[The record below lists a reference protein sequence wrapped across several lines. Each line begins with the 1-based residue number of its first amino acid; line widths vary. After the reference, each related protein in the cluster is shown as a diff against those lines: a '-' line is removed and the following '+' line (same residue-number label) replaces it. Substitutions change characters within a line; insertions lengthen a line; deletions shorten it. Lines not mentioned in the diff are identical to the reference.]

1 MTLLKLVLL
10 VFTLLVIFQFY
21 EMLFKK
27 KKIVEGAANQYQDP
41 DLESDPLYLA
51 TVNAANITYL
61 KSQIDNIQTLKEQIY
76 DMSGQVQINASA
88 IVGLNQSLSDAST
101 DITGG

>member
-1 MTLLKLVLL
+1 MTLLQLVLL
-10 VFTLLVIFQFY
+10 IFTLLIIFQFY
-21 EMLFKK
+21 QILFKK
-27 KKIVEGAANQYQDP
+27 NIIEGAATQYQDP
-41 DLESDPLYLA
+41 DLQSDPLYLA

-76 DMSGQVQINASA
+76 DMSGQVQLNSSA
-88 IVGLNQSLSDAST
+88 IVGLNQSMSDASA

>member
-27 KKIVEGAANQYQDP
+27 KIIEGAANQYQDP
-41 DLESDPLYLA
+41 DLQSDPLYLA

-61 KSQIDNIQTLKEQIY
+61 KSQIDSIQTLKEQIY
-76 DMSGQVQINASA
+76 DMSGQVQQNAVA
-88 IVGLNQSLSDAST
+88 IVGVNQAMSNAST

>member
-1 MTLLKLVLL
+1 MTLLKLALL
-10 VFTLLVIFQFY
+10 IFTLLIIFEFY
-21 EMLFKK
+21 ETLFKK
-27 KKIVEGAANQYQDP
+27 KVIEGAATQYQDP
-41 DLESDPLYLA
+41 DLQSDPLYLA

-76 DMSGQVQINASA
+76 DMTGQVQNNASS
-88 IVGLNQSLSDAST
+88 IVGLNQSMSDVST

>member
-1 MTLLKLVLL
+1 MILSRLILLIFILL
-10 VFTLLVIFQFY
+10 ILHQLF

-27 KKIVEGAANQYQDP
+27 KIIEGAATQYQDP
-41 DLESDPLYLA
+41 DLQSDPLYLA

-76 DMSGQVQINASA
+76 DMSGQVQLNSSS
-88 IVGLNQSLSDAST
+88 IVGLNQSMSDASA

>member
-10 VFTLLVIFQFY
+10 GFTLLVIFQFY
-21 EMLFKK
+21 EMLFK

>member
-1 MTLLKLVLL
+1 MTLLKLALL
-10 VFTLLVIFQFY
+10 IFTLLIIFEFY
-21 EMLFKK
+21 ETLFKK
-27 KKIVEGAANQYQDP
+27 KVIEGAATQYQDP
-41 DLESDPLYLA
+41 DLQSDPLYLA

>member
-1 MTLLKLVLL
+1 
-10 VFTLLVIFQFY
+10 
-21 EMLFKK
+21 MLFKK
-27 KKIVEGAANQYQDP
+27 KIIEGAATQYQDP
-41 DLESDPLYLA
+41 EQQNDPLYLA

-76 DMSGQVQINASA
+76 DMSEQVQLNASA
-88 IVGLNQSLSDAST
+88 IVGLNQSMSDASA

>member
-1 MTLLKLVLL
+1 MILSRLILL
-10 VFTLLVIFQFY
+10 IFIFLILRQLF
-21 EMLFKK
+21 EVLFKK
-27 KKIVEGAANQYQDP
+27 KIIEGAATQYQDP
-41 DLESDPLYLA
+41 EQQNDPLYLA

-76 DMSGQVQINASA
+76 DMSGQVQQNAAA
-88 IVGLNQSLSDAST
+88 IIGVNQAMSNAST

>member
-1 MTLLKLVLL
+1 MVLSRLILLIFILL
-10 VFTLLVIFQFY
+10 ILHQLY
-21 EMLFKK
+21 EVLFKK
-27 KKIVEGAANQYQDP
+27 KVIEGAATQYQDP
-41 DLESDPLYLA
+41 DLQSDPLYLA

-76 DMSGQVQINASA
+76 DMSGQVQNNASA

>member
-1 MTLLKLVLL
+1 MILSRLILLIFILL
-10 VFTLLVIFQFY
+10 ILNQLFEV
-21 EMLFKK
+21 LFKK
-27 KKIVEGAANQYQDP
+27 KVIEGAATQSQDP
-41 DLESDPLYLA
+41 DLQSDPLYIA

-76 DMSGQVQINASA
+76 DMSGQVQNNASA

>member
-1 MTLLKLVLL
+1 MTLLKLALL
-10 VFTLLVIFQFY
+10 IFTLLIIFEFY
-21 EMLFKK
+21 ETLFKK
-27 KKIVEGAANQYQDP
+27 KVIEGATTQYQDP
-41 DLESDPLYLA
+41 DLQSDPLYLA

-76 DMSGQVQINASA
+76 DMSGQVQINASS
-88 IVGLNQSLSDAST
+88 IVGLNQSMSDVST